1 MFCFLM
7 SKIKEVRREAIAYLS
22 ITLFLWLIGIFTP
35 YISGLY
41 IDFLITEISFKLLI
55 WFVVVIAVI
64 GSLQMFCRYFMSVA
78 STKFNQKLVA
88 SISSNIYQ
96 KIFNSR
102 YSEYT
107 NVDNAYYID
116 QINKDTSTLVT
127 FFSANILSFFFQ
139 IATMIISAIIV
150 LRADKLLCMIVFS
163 VIPVYIIT
171 FLWNQKG
178 LYISRR
184 IQKEK
189 SNEFFSRCSEQ
200 INKFEYIKRNTLNIE
215 MKSRFQEAFDKM
227 MGSSIHAIKV
237 SYVFTNLNQFV
248 VLLIYVCIVGI
259 GGYKVSTGS
268 LSVGFFSIINTYFN
282 MIISSISYFIGLAG
296 SYQDAKIS
304 FQRIE
309 KILKSPDEEKGEQ
322 GIDSIQKVECK
333 DFSLRHGS
341 HMRLDHCS
349 ITFYRGRI
357 YGLYGQNGTGKT
369 TFLNALIGLFSGET
383 SGIVSYNGIAIDRLN
398 MPLLRRQ
405 KISYVEQ
412 TPVMLNMPV
421 KAFLNFGIEQSQSV
435 AETQKMLIEM
445 LEIDGLLTKDINENG
460 SNLSGGEK
468 QKLSIVRA
476 LSKESF
482 LILLDEP
489 TSALDKDSIEKL
501 MTLLKQRKTQA
512 IILLVSH
519 DQKVLEQCDEVIDIS
534 DLRGN

>member
-1 MFCFLM
+1 M

-22 ITLFLWLIGIFTP
+22 ITLFLWLIGILTP

-139 IATMIISAIIV
+139 IATIIISAIIV

-268 LSVGFFSIINTYFN
+268 LSVGFFSIINTYFK
-282 MIISSISYFIGLAG
+282 IFSI
-296 SYQDAKIS
+296 
-304 FQRIE
+304 R
-309 KILKSPDEEKGEQ
+309 
-322 GIDSIQKVECK
+322 
-333 DFSLRHGS
+333 
-341 HMRLDHCS
+341 
-349 ITFYRGRI
+349 
-357 YGLYGQNGTGKT
+357 
-369 TFLNALIGLFSGET
+369 
-383 SGIVSYNGIAIDRLN
+383 
-398 MPLLRRQ
+398 
-405 KISYVEQ
+405 
-412 TPVMLNMPV
+412 
-421 KAFLNFGIEQSQSV
+421 
-435 AETQKMLIEM
+435 
-445 LEIDGLLTKDINENG
+445 
-460 SNLSGGEK
+460 
-468 QKLSIVRA
+468 
-476 LSKESF
+476 
-482 LILLDEP
+482 
-489 TSALDKDSIEKL
+489 
-501 MTLLKQRKTQA
+501 
-512 IILLVSH
+512 
-519 DQKVLEQCDEVIDIS
+519 
-534 DLRGN
+534 